1 MDIDLDLTTDAA
13 SANDNGAD
21 VFDCVPE
28 LPSAQGRWSAR
39 RKAAVIE
46 AIRGGWVPVE
56 EVCRL
61 YSLSPDEILSWE
73 RTIDQRGVAALH
85 IKQLQINR
93 YVRGRS

>member
-1 MDIDLDLTTDAA
+1 MDLELDAITAA
-13 SANDNGAD
+13 AAANDNGGD
-21 VFDCVPE
+21 VFGSVPE
-28 LPSAQGRWSAR
+28 LPPAQGRWSPR
-39 RKAAVIE
+39 RKASVTE

-61 YSLSPDEILSWE
+61 YSLSPDEALSWE
-73 RTIDQRGVAALH
+73 RTIDQRGVAGLH